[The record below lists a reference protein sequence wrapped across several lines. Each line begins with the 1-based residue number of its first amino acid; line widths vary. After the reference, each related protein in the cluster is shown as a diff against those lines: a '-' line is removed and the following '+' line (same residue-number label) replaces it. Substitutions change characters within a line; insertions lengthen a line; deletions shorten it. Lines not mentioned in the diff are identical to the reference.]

1 MRWQIAQVN
10 GKKYQKYFLILYLWF
25 CSYIRAINDRL
36 FFQKKRA
43 IEPEYLSQVLI
54 GQMSS
59 EQMSSSHLEM
69 VRFMILNTI
78 LLFI

>member
-1 MRWQIAQVN
+1 M
-10 GKKYQKYFLILYLWF
+10 
-25 CSYIRAINDRL
+25 
-36 FFQKKRA
+36 

-69 VRFMILNTI
+69 VSYLCLHVEFWLYVHLDAIYPDIVGDNLDI
-78 LLFI
+78 VFIGFPIATTSTFITGL